1 MDKDNLALLILLLM
15 CEELIDTIH
24 SSEMDY
30 SSIDYLRESHKFL
43 SFKELVRQTRTVVSN
58 GEKNG

>member
-1 MDKDNLALLILLLM
+1 MDKDNLALLILLQM
-15 CEELIDTIH
+15 CEDLTDAIH

-43 SFKELVRQTRTVVSN
+43 SFKELVRQTRIAVSD
-58 GEKNG
+58 GEG